1 MGDFEARALAL
12 VESSVKYHPCV
23 TSALTAVRNPAAGH
37 CQVGSLTGAVASN
50 WGSPAATLEASSG
63 CLLGHPSPRSWNRNP
78 LPIQDLR
85 SEASGATH
93 PRKREVK
100 MRPVRIISREVF
112 VTPQRLYAG
121 HPIGMMRQS
130 ELPSDRKLRVSA
142 PSDFESR
149 DRSDAVQGAAA

>member
-50 WGSPAATLEASSG
+50 WGSSAATLEAISG
-63 CLLGHPSPRSWNRNP
+63 CLLGHPFPRSWNRNP

-85 SEASGATH
+85 NEASGATH
-93 PRKREVK
+93 PRKGEVK

-130 ELPSDRKLRVSA
+130 ELPSDRKLSNRRLA
-142 PSDFESR
+142 LYT
-149 DRSDAVQGAAA
+149 